1 MRNSRGAQPVAVI
14 DTTSDPE
21 RTATTLTTSDRA
33 LRESHGH
40 PGDLLTRRQR
50 LVYVLILGALTALGP
65 FTIDLYLP
73 AFPRVVEEL
82 RTTDGMVQLTLTA
95 TAIGFGLGQ
104 LLIGPLSDKIGRRGP
119 LVLATGVHI
128 LASVAIVFAPT
139 IELVAVLRVGQG
151 LGAAAGGVVAMAMVR
166 DLFGGKPLVR
176 MLARLALVN
185 GLAPV
190 LAPVIGSQLLRVMD
204 WRGVFV
210 FLAAYGALVLI
221 AVAVFIVE
229 TLPPERRHAAGHST
243 ARERFGALF
252 HDRVFI
258 GVSIVGGMVFASILT
273 YVSSSPF
280 LLQDVY
286 GVDAQQFGLLFGLNS
301 IGLVIASQL
310 ASRLMRR
317 IGPQWILAVGL
328 VFVAAAAIA
337 LIVLA
342 DSEAGVFSVIVP
354 FFVLVSAC
362 GLCFPCAQ
370 VLALANHGE
379 EAGTAAA
386 VTGSAN
392 ATIAGLVS
400 PIPGIIGLTSGA
412 PVGLVVGIAVAI
424 ALIALWAIVRPWS
437 VPALA
442 D

>member
-1 MRNSRGAQPVAVI
+1 
-14 DTTSDPE
+14 
-21 RTATTLTTSDRA
+21 
-33 LRESHGH
+33 
-40 PGDLLTRRQR
+40 
-50 LVYVLILGALTALGP
+50 
-65 FTIDLYLP
+65 
-73 AFPRVVEEL
+73 
-82 RTTDGMVQLTLTA
+82 MVQLTLTA

-104 LLIGPLSDKIGRRGP
+104 LLIGPLSDKIGRRRP
-119 LVLATGVHI
+119 LLLATSVHI
-128 LASVAIVFAPT
+128 VASVAIVFAPT

-151 LGAAAGGVVAMAMVR
+151 LRAAAGSVVAMAMVR

-210 FLAAYGALVLI
+210 FLAVYGALVLI
-221 AVAVFIVE
+221 AVAVFIIE
-229 TLPPERRHAAGHST
+229 TLPPERRHVAGHST
-243 ARERFGALF
+243 ARERFRALF

-258 GVSIVGGMVFASILT
+258 GVSIVGGMVFAAIFDLR
-273 YVSSSPF
+273 
-280 LLQDVY
+280 
-286 GVDAQQFGLLFGLNS
+286 
-301 IGLVIASQL
+301 LVLSVPVARRLRRRRAAVRPALRTQLDRTARLVQL
-310 ASRLMRR
+310 AARLMRR

-328 VFVAAAAIA
+328 VFLMASAIA
-337 LIVLA
+337 LVALA
-342 DSEAGVFSVIVP
+342 DSDAGVFSVVVP

-386 VTGSAN
+386 ITGSAN
-392 ATIAGLVS
+392 AAIAGLVS

-412 PVGLVVGIAVAI
+412 PVGLVVGITVAI
-424 ALIALWAIVRPWS
+424 AMIALWAIVRPWS